1 MHESNIVLKMWGL
14 LDCYEPDTSE
24 RKLDRE
30 RDEKIKYGTE
40 MLKENK
46 ISVVQFLEALSI
58 DKIIPNKGVLD
69 CNFSN
74 AKKVHGR
81 VFFKE

>member
-1 MHESNIVLKMWGL
+1 MKMHESNIVLKMWGL

-40 MLKENK
+40 
-46 ISVVQFLEALSI
+46 
-58 DKIIPNKGVLD
+58 
-69 CNFSN
+69 
-74 AKKVHGR
+74 
-81 VFFKE
+81 